1 MALNS
6 YIEHL
11 KANPVD
17 RLDTKSS
24 TPNDIIAHA
33 KSLGHE
39 ITRDELDD
47 HAHSDASLDSAGGG
61 SCYANNIVAG
71 I

>member
-6 YIEHL
+6 YFEHL
-11 KANPVD
+11 RANPID

-24 TPNDIIAHA
+24 TPDDIIAHA

-47 HAHSDASLDSAGGG
+47 HAHSDVSLDSAGGG
-61 SCYANNIVAG
+61 SCYANNIYGCV
-71 I
+71 